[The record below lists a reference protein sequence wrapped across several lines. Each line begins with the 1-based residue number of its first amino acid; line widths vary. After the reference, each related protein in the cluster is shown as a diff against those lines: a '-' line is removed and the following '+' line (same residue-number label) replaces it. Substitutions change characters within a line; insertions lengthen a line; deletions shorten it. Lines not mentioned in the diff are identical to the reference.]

1 MVMVVMTMVMM
12 SGRGE
17 SRTCQHQHQKGSS
30 KNLLHA
36 NECSTLMVVERAFGH
51 RLESRQ
57 EINRAGCSRA
67 PSGVN

>member
-1 MVMVVMTMVMM
+1 
-12 SGRGE
+12 
-17 SRTCQHQHQKGSS
+17 
-30 KNLLHA
+30 
-36 NECSTLMVVERAFGH
+36 MVVERAFGH